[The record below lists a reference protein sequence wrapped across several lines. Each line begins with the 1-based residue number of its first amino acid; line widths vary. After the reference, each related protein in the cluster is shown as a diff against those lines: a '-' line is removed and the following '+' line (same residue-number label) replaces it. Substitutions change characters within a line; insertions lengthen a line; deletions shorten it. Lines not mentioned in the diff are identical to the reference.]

1 MMPVLTIG
9 NTDIPYQV
17 RYSAKAVHKRIVV
30 TPGGV
35 EVVLPPGTPQ
45 DGRDGLLAYLG
56 RKRRWVFD
64 AVREIEEKHRKL
76 LTQRYASGAKL
87 QYRGR
92 WLMLDVQ
99 PGPVAQVEI
108 ACRSKFHVVV
118 PDDLAEGE
126 QLQAIR
132 AAFNT
137 WLWARALRDLG
148 RFVRRH
154 QAALGIEGAGF
165 RLSEARSRWG
175 SCGRDRIIRAHWRLA
190 QAPAAAMEY
199 VVAHEVP
206 HLLHRNHGPE
216 FWEALERTLP
226 DWRDRKL
233 MLEEWETD
241 HRAV

>member
-1 MMPVLTIG
+1 MPILTIG
-9 NTDIPYQV
+9 NTDIPYEV
-17 RYSAKAVHKRIVV
+17 RYSAKAIHKRIVV

-35 EVVLPPGTPQ
+35 EVVVPPCTQQ
-45 DGRDGLLAYLG
+45 DGRAGFLAYLG

-99 PGPVAQVEI
+99 PGPVAHVEI
-108 ACRSKFHVVV
+108 ACRSKFQVMV
-118 PDDLAEGE
+118 PQELADVDR
-126 QLQAIR
+126 LKAIR
-132 AAFNT
+132 AAFDR
-137 WLWARALRDLG
+137 WLHDRALRDLKCFG
-148 RFVRRH
+148 RRH
-154 QAALGIEGAGF
+154 EANLGVEAAGF
-165 RLSEARSRWG
+165 RLAEARRRWG
-175 SCGRDRIIRAHWRLA
+175 SCGRDRIIRVHWRLA

-199 VVAHEVP
+199 VVAHEVT
-206 HLLHRNHGPE
+206 HLLYRNHGPE
-216 FWEALERTLP
+216 FWEALGRTLP

-233 MLEEWETD
+233 MLEEWEAD